1 MSKHKRGGELS
12 STLAKNKRLEPT
24 NHDWIW
30 WVKPTMPTAVQICD
44 HQRRARARLCLRS
57 YSSPPD
63 KGITTY
69 QELSWNLRGKLF
81 GGHYGKDTFHHQVN
95 SAFIGVPLSKHRPHN
110 LLGTPHSSP
119 LLWPKSKRNP
129 QNDQTITCN
138 PKQHSIVVVYVHFI
152 CQHLPTKIPKPVGLN
167 SRLYIECPGVTWP
180 DASRSPPPQKWSRI
194 AHRPNPWASRLKPR
208 TFIPNIRKSWLS
220 F

>member
-152 CQHLPTKIPKPVGLN
+152 CQHLPTKIP
-167 SRLYIECPGVTWP
+167 
-180 DASRSPPPQKWSRI
+180 
-194 AHRPNPWASRLKPR
+194 
-208 TFIPNIRKSWLS
+208 
-220 F
+220 